1 MAVASVSRSNAKL
14 WRRGPAPVAAGSSTS
29 ADGTPDYGYFGPS
42 SVVWRVLTH
51 PATPAMITQV
61 TALLE
66 MPDAGLFSTVFDHDP
81 LVRATMRGRVRPS
94 MINNRLRRTAG
105 VPVPLI
111 LGDTASADRIA
122 AHLRGFHSK
131 MQGTIPSSGE
141 PYDAAGSDLV
151 VFAHVTIMHA
161 ALRVYE
167 STGFVGRRFPK
178 RLNDKD
184 RDRYFAEAAQFA
196 ILMGARSEDIPR
208 SVAEVRDYYGR
219 RRATHYYP
227 RGGGENVVSPAL
239 RSVGSALRHPGD
251 IDTVLIMLA
260 LVASHVAAIAIA
272 PAPVRRLFRIP
283 KAADPLIT
291 TTFRFVQPIFA
302 LLTVPAIG
310 NRVDNYIVG
319 PDGVELARSARALMT

>member
-1 MAVASVSRSNAKL
+1 MAVVSVSKSHAKL
-14 WRRGPAPVAAGSSTS
+14 WRRGPAPVAAGCSIA
-29 ADGTPDYGYFGPS
+29 ADGKPDYGYFGPS
-42 SVVWRVLTH
+42 SMVWRVLTH
-51 PATPAMITQV
+51 PATPAMLTQV
-61 TALLE
+61 TGLLE
-66 MPDAGLFSTVFDHDP
+66 LPDAGLFSTVFDHDP
-81 LVRATMRGRVRPS
+81 LARAAMRGRVRPS
-94 MINNRLRRTAG
+94 MVNNRLRRTAG

-111 LGDTASADRIA
+111 LGDTPTADRVA

-167 STGFVGRRFPK
+167 TTGFVGRHFPR

-196 ILMGARSEDIPR
+196 IMMGARSEDIPR
-208 SVAEVRDYYGR
+208 SVAEVRDYYER
-219 RRATHYYP
+219 HAAHYYP
-227 RGGGENVVSPAL
+227 RGGDEDVVRPML
-239 RSVGSALRHPGD
+239 KSVGSVLRHPGD
-251 IDTVLIMLA
+251 VDTAMITLA
-260 LVASHVAAIAIA
+260 LLASNIAAIAIA

-283 KAADPLIT
+283 KAADPLIIT
-291 TTFRFVQPIFA
+291 VFRLIQPIFA

-310 NRVDNYIVG
+310 DRVDTYIVG
-319 PDGVELARSARALMT
+319 PDAVELARSARALMA